1 MGAEAGIGWERSW
14 GRRAEVLV
22 PCRELGGRMRS
33 KVEGSIP
40 SPAAGQ
46 GKAGTGATGKALPNW
61 KNSKQRS
68 CWEALEALLVRSRW

>member
-1 MGAEAGIGWERSW
+1 
-14 GRRAEVLV
+14 
-22 PCRELGGRMRS
+22 MRS

-68 CWEALEALLVRSRW
+68 CGEALEELLVGSRW